1 MPRKGPHSQLPPF
14 TQVCVCVISVCVGD
28 KDMPV
33 CSCVFVS
40 SPTDPG
46 GRKPTVGTK
55 LSQSA
60 GVQGPQGQS
69 DSPQPTDRNMQ
80 GEDPRCPPRD
90 SRLTHVHTHG

>member
-1 MPRKGPHSQLPPF
+1 MPRKCPHSQFPPF
-14 TQVCVCVISVCVGD
+14 TQVCVCVISVCMGD

-33 CSCVFVS
+33 YLCVFVS

-60 GVQGPQGQS
+60 RSARATG
-69 DSPQPTDRNMQ
+69 TDRVT
-80 GEDPRCPPRD
+80 PPNP
-90 SRLTHVHTHG
+90 LTETCRARTQDVLPGTPT